1 MDNLTEMKAEA
12 LAILSDPELSQDIRA
27 TFEGLGYRTIVTNTV
42 GPARKLLDQDRFGI
56 VLLDLLVL
64 EEADERIGE
73 TIQKAD
79 DPPSLI
85 VLGSANEIPSM
96 RNLSPDVYV
105 DFPLRN
111 GELEEAIRRM
121 SRTRPRPETEILGR
135 SPAIEQIRQT
145 VAQIAPTPVN
155 VLITGE
161 SGTGKS
167 LIAKEIHEHS
177 TRSKGPF
184 LTLNC
189 GSLPETLLE
198 SELFGH
204 EKGAFTDAGA
214 QRRGLFE
221 TADDGTVFLDE
232 IGEMSLPAQV
242 RLLHVLEQREIT
254 RLGSSNPIGVN
265 VRVIAATNRNLQ
277 QAVTEGSFRRDLY
290 YRLRVVEIEAPALR
304 TLPEDIPLFTKNFIR
319 IISREHGAPPIALD
333 RGAMSVLQSYAWPGN
348 IRELR
353 NLIERLMVLSVD
365 RDITANNLAE
375 YLKDFGIQQ
384 PNGTTSLPVYLGKTP
399 EESSRDLLY
408 WAILEVARDIKEL
421 KTFLLDG
428 AGAQVPGPLPPL
440 PIFHPEQT
448 PIEQGTEIEFS
459 ETGIGSQNLIK
470 PMNEVERDAILG
482 ALQASDGHRKKA
494 ARLLGMAERTL
505 YRKIRQYGL

>member
-1 MDNLTEMKAEA
+1 MGDSDKTPTEA
-12 LAILSDPELSQDIRA
+12 LAILLDPELSQDIRA
-27 TFEGLGYRTIVTNTV
+27 TFERLGYRAIVTNTV
-42 GPARKLLDQDRFGI
+42 APARKLLERSRFGI
-56 VLLDLLVL
+56 VLLDLAIL
-64 EEADERIGE
+64 EEADEKIGAV
-73 TIQKAD
+73 IQHAD
-79 DPPSLI
+79 LSPSII
-85 VLGSANEIPSM
+85 VLGSADRVPSI
-96 RNLSPDVYV
+96 RNLSPDAYV

-111 GELEEAIRRM
+111 GELEEAV
-121 SRTRPRPETEILGR
+121 SRVSRSRLRKETVILGR

-145 VAQIAPTPVN
+145 VLQIAPTPVN

-167 LIAKEIHEHS
+167 LIAKEIHNLS
-177 TRSKGPF
+177 SRSKRPF

-204 EKGAFTDAGA
+204 EKGAFTDASS
-214 QRRGLFE
+214 QRSGLFE
-221 TADDGTVFLDE
+221 AAEGGTVFLDE
-232 IGEMSLPAQV
+232 IGEMSLSAQV

-254 RLGSSNPIGVN
+254 RLGSNHSIAVN
-265 VRVIAATNRNLQ
+265 VRVIAATNRHLQ
-277 QAVTEGSFRRDLY
+277 QAVADGAFRRDLY

-304 TLPEDIPLFTKNFIR
+304 TLQNDVPIFAENFIR
-319 IISREHGAPPIALD
+319 IISREHNVSAITLD
-333 RGAMSVLQSYAWPGN
+333 TGAMSVLQSYSWPGN

-365 RDITANNLAE
+365 REISANNLAG
-375 YLKDFGIQQ
+375 YLDDFGVKQ
-384 PNGTTSLPVYLGKTP
+384 PGSTGTLPVHLSKTP

-408 WAILEVARDIKEL
+408 WAILEVARDMKEL
-421 KTFLLDG
+421 KTFLMDGVARQG
-428 AGAQVPGPLPPL
+428 AGPAKPL
-440 PIFHPEQT
+440 PIYPSEQT

-459 ETGIGSQNLIK
+459 ETRMASQNPIRT
-470 PMNEVERDAILG
+470 MDEVERDAILG
-482 ALQASDGHRKKA
+482 ALQASVGHRKKA